1 MSRPGETDERPV
13 VWVALPAS
21 EEVEAGMPADHPY
34 NIGPAMA
41 MSRLSRAHPRIGKA
55 FSRLFAEIM
64 FQPGVLERRQREM
77 VAAVAAAAQDCE
89 Y

>member
-1 MSRPGETDERPV
+1 MSGPEEPVARPV
-13 VWVALPAS
+13 AWVALPDREA
-21 EEVEAGMPADHPY
+21 VEAGMPADHPY
-34 NIGPAMA
+34 NIGSAMA

-55 FSRLFAEIM
+55 FSGLFAEIM
-64 FQPGVLERRQREM
+64 FRPGVLERRQREM

>member
-1 MSRPGETDERPV
+1 MSDERPV
-13 VWVALPAS
+13 AWVKLPDSAG
-21 EEVEAGMPADHPY
+21 VEAGMPADHPY
-34 NIGPAMA
+34 NIGSAMG

-55 FSRLFAEIM
+55 FGALFAEIM
-64 FQPGVLERRQREM
+64 FQPGVLDRRQREM

>member
-1 MSRPGETDERPV
+1 MSAQEEKAELPV
-13 VWVALPAS
+13 AWVALPDSAD
-21 EEVEAGMPADHPY
+21 VEARMAADHPY
-34 NIGPAMA
+34 NVGPAMA

-55 FSRLFAEIM
+55 FSGLFAEIM